1 MGTIGV
7 LSLLVVYI
15 VTNLGAAK
23 FLALDRR
30 ENPAELLIIGAAIAA
45 LVCVLYKNIH
55 GVAYPY
61 KWFPYVVLGCLVL
74 GAAIIGLAPGL
85 ARRMGERLTR
95 EIGAEPT
102 PG

>member
-1 MGTIGV
+1 
-7 LSLLVVYI
+7 
-15 VTNLGAAK
+15 
-23 FLALDRR
+23 
-30 ENPAELLIIGAAIAA
+30 LLIIGAAIAA
-45 LVCVLYKNIH
+45 LVYVLYTNIH

-61 KWFPYVVLGCLVL
+61 KWFPYDVLGWLVL

-95 EIGAEPT
+95 EIGAEPP